1 MKHEGELG
9 PYTLAYTLNAIKINP
24 ETLNPSLQILV
35 GPLSGKSF
43 KTVLE
48 SASASNLDQNYE
60 TPKFTGILF
69 NDRCASEETIEYTH
83 EQYGKIKAY
92 SIKLLIDDVVYNFLY
107 WTQTDQFDKYLPKIL
122 KIIGSIEVV

>member
-1 MKHEGELG
+1 MN
-9 PYTLAYTLNAIKINP
+9 PIKINQG
-24 ETLNPSLQILV
+24 TLNPSLQILI
-35 GPLSGKSF
+35 GPLSGNSF

-48 SASASNLDQNYE
+48 NASANNLDQNYD

-69 NDRCASEETIEYTH
+69 NDRCASEETIENTH

-92 SIKLLIDDVVYNFLY
+92 SIKLLIDDAIYNFLY
-107 WTQTDQFDKYLPKIL
+107 WAQTDQYDKYLPKIL